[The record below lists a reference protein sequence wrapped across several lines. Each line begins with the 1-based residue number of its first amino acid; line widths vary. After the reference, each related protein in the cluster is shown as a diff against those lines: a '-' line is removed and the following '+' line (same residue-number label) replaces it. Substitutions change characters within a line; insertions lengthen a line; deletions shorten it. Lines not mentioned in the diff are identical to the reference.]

1 MIRLIG
7 FLFSGCWHKWKIID
21 KGVYH
26 YSNDMGDSGKCI
38 QYTLQCEHC
47 GNIKTKLA
55 K

>member
-7 FLFSGCWHKWKIID
+7 FLFSGCWHKWKTVD
-21 KGVYH
+21 KAMINYDNEW
-26 YSNDMGDSGKCI
+26 SSGTAPR
-38 QYTLQCEHC
+38 YTLQCEHC